1 MKKAKK
7 KAKGGVRPVR
17 SSNGVSNTA
26 KKTRSNLSSK
36 RNMGQV
42 ASGRAKSSI
51 GVTPLG
57 DRVIVMV
64 GGKEE
69 NMSKFGIIIPETVDK
84 ERPDQGTVVA
94 VGPGKFN
101 EDGDERVPMS
111 VSVGDK
117 VIFSKYGP
125 DEIKI
130 GDKEYY
136 VISESNILAVIG

>member
-1 MKKAKK
+1 MKKKQKKGGK
-7 KAKGGVRPVR
+7 KAV
-17 SSNGVSNTA
+17 
-26 KKTRSNLSSK
+26 SK
-36 RNMGQV
+36 RPIATKV
-42 ASGRAKSSI
+42 SLAKSAV

-57 DRVIVMV
+57 DRVLVMPL
-64 GGKEE
+64 
-69 NMSKFGIIIPETVDK
+69 SKDEKTLASGIIIPETIDK

-94 VGPGKFN
+94 IGPGKRN
-101 EDGDERVPMS
+101 EDGDLISIS

-136 VISESNILAVIG
+136 VI